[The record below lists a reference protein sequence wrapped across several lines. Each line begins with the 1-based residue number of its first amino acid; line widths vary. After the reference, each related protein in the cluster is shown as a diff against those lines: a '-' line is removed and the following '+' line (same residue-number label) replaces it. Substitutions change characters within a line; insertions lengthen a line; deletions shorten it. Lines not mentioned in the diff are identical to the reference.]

1 MERIVA
7 IIEVAGA
14 FPTPRRAASQCK
26 HVTQTLVRYVELECI
41 GLECIGLECIGFE
54 CIGLECIGLECIG
67 LECIGF
73 ECIELANCLC
83 TEKLHSTRST
93 IHYEPNASFNDKVS
107 LFAGSVTR
115 LQVDAIV
122 NAANSLLLSGGG
134 GRVCTSRRLCI
145 VADD

>member
-26 HVTQTLVRYVELECI
+26 HATQTLVRYVE
-41 GLECIGLECIGFE
+41 
-54 CIGLECIGLECIG
+54 LECIGLECIG